1 MKATINLR
9 AVNGYIEPRHFVRAV
24 NDNITFTL
32 DTALDCVF
40 FLEWNGQVFSVADKQ
55 VTIPNSF
62 IGDENTVVVRADTK
76 RFNCG
81 KIFTKPI
88 DAEMVEMLDI
98 ESKYRQDIEKLI
110 AENAKKNT
118 EQENEIKAL
127 KEIISQIFGAI
138 NGLLETTDALENGK
152 FKLMSFKT
160 EENKK

>member
-55 VTIPNSF
+55 VTIPYNF

-81 KIFTKPI
+81 KLFTKPI

-98 ESKYRQDIEKLI
+98 ESKYRQDIEKLLTI
-110 AENAKKNT
+110 NAGLQSALSVLNRVEEKLIIIEKKYDT
-118 EQENEIKAL
+118 I
-127 KEIISQIFGAI
+127 I
-138 NGLLETTDALENGK
+138 NGVNIFSKE
-152 FKLMSFKT
+152 
-160 EENKK
+160 